1 MKKKILCVIICM
13 MLFSSV
19 LLSTIHKIDFTEE
32 KIDAKD
38 MEGSVLQSEGDDDWP
53 MFQNDAGHTGFSLST
68 GPNTYT
74 SLWDRYTLGQ
84 SSPVVVDNK
93 GWI

>member
-1 MKKKILCVIICM
+1 M